1 MVCRLPKFKIPR
13 GYILLIY
20 LSIKSNFDFINSWD
34 EVITKPSKKK
44 TGYIIIFVK
53 RKEFKK
59 YMLSLSE
66 NPNVT
71 S

>member
-1 MVCRLPKFKIPR
+1 MTVSTKFLVPR

-20 LSIKSNFDFINSWD
+20 LSVKSSSDFINSWD
-34 EVITKPSKKK
+34 EIIIKPSKKK
-44 TGYIIIFVK
+44 PGYIIIFVK
-53 RKEFKK
+53 KEEFEK

-66 NPNVT
+66 NPNAT